1 MSAGNG
7 NAVVSSIHDGH
18 GIESDATHHKRP
30 PLISRQRI
38 IERQHGIPANGS
50 AITSGQLKTA
60 IGITSNLSTSP

>member
-50 AITSGQLKTA
+50 AITSG
-60 IGITSNLSTSP
+60 